1 MTLTDHVLSYVS
13 FKRGAGQSSQA
24 EPERFLRSFALHAEA
39 QGDRFVRV
47 GTALAWAS
55 QTSSPQMRR
64 RRLHY
69 VCGLAAFLHAEDERH
84 EVPHRDALGRTTRH
98 RPPPRILSLSQT
110 QQVMEAALQLPPPE
124 SLTPV
129 TFHCLFG
136 LLAATG
142 LRRSEA
148 VGLQLVDLTSD
159 GLQIRHAKSG
169 QPRLVPLHETV
180 QTALNRYLEVR
191 LRCASA
197 SNHLF
202 VLACGRPVS
211 PDHLTR
217 TFIRL
222 VRQLNLRG
230 GPGEPG
236 TRLHDLRH
244 GFAMRA
250 LESVAS
256 EDRSRIS
263 RHQLALSTY
272 LGHTNA
278 SGTYWYLE
286 ATPVLLNQVSAA
298 TERLHAGGADDE

>member
-1 MTLTDHVLSYVS
+1 M
-13 FKRGAGQSSQA
+13 
-24 EPERFLRSFALHAEA
+24 
-39 QGDRFVRV
+39 
-47 GTALAWAS
+47 
-55 QTSSPQMRR
+55 
-64 RRLHY
+64 
-69 VCGLAAFLHAEDERH
+69 
-84 EVPHRDALGRTTRH
+84 
-98 RPPPRILSLSQT
+98 
-110 QQVMEAALQLPPPE
+110 
-124 SLTPV
+124 
-129 TFHCLFG
+129 
-136 LLAATG
+136 
-142 LRRSEA
+142 
-148 VGLQLVDLTSD
+148 
-159 GLQIRHAKSG
+159 
-169 QPRLVPLHETV
+169 PLHETAR
-180 QTALNRYLEVR
+180 TALDRYLEVR
-191 LRCASA
+191 LRCGAS

-222 VRQLNLRG
+222 ARELNLRG

-250 LESVAS
+250 LESAAND
-256 EDRSRIS
+256 DRSQIS

-272 LGHTNA
+272 LGHTSA

>member
-1 MTLTDHVLSYVS
+1 MTLTDHVHSYVS
-13 FKRGAGQSSQA
+13 FKRGAGQSSQK
-24 EPERFLRSFALHAEA
+24 EPERLLRSFALHAEA
-39 QGDRFVRV
+39 LGDRFVRV
-47 GTALAWAS
+47 ETALGWAS
-55 QTSSPQMRR
+55 QTTSADMSR

-69 VCGLAAFLHAEDERH
+69 VCGLAAFLHAEDARH

-98 RPPPRILSLSQT
+98 RPPPRPLSLSQT
-110 QQVMEAALQLPPPE
+110 RQLMQAALQLPPPE
-124 SLTPV
+124 SITPV
-129 TFHCLFG
+129 SFHYLLG

-148 VGLQLVDLTSD
+148 VGLLLEDLTPD
-159 GLQIRHAKSG
+159 GLRIRHAKSG

-180 QTALNRYLEVR
+180 RTALDCYLEVR

-211 PDHLTR
+211 PDHLTG

-222 VRQLNLRG
+222 ARQLNLRG

-236 TRLHDLRH
+236 VRLHDLRH
-244 GFAMRA
+244 SFAMRA
-250 LESVAS
+250 LESVANG
-256 EDRSRIS
+256 DRSQLS

-272 LGHTNA
+272 LGHTSA

-286 ATPVLLNQVSAA
+286 ATPVLLDQVSAA
-298 TERLHAGGADDE
+298 TQQLHAGGADDA

>member
-1 MTLTDHVLSYVS
+1 MTLTDHVLSFVA
-13 FKRGAGQSSQA
+13 FKRGAGQSSQK
-24 EPERFLRSFALHAEA
+24 EPERLLRSFAQYAEA
-39 QGDRFVRV
+39 RGDRFVRV

-55 QTSSPQMRR
+55 QTTSPEMSR

-84 EVPHRDALGRTTRH
+84 EVPHRDALGRRTRH
-98 RPPPRILSLSQT
+98 RPPPRILSLPRIRQL
-110 QQVMEAALQLPPPE
+110 MEAALHLPPPE
-124 SLTPV
+124 SITPV
-129 TFHCLFG
+129 TFHYLFG

-148 VGLQLVDLTSD
+148 VGLQLEDLTPD
-159 GLQIRHAKSG
+159 GLRIRRAKSG
-169 QPRLVPLHETV
+169 QPRLVPLHAT
-180 QTALNRYLEVR
+180 TRAALDRYLEVR
-191 LRCASA
+191 LRHGS
-197 SNHLF
+197 SSSRLF

-211 PDHLTR
+211 PAHLTG

-222 VRQLNLRG
+222 ARQLNLRG

-244 GFAMRA
+244 GFATRA
-250 LESVAS
+250 LESVANDDPS
-256 EDRSRIS
+256 QIS

-272 LGHTNA
+272 LGHTSA

-298 TERLHAGGADDE
+298 TERLHAGEAHDE